1 MSVRVRMAPS
11 PTGFLHIGGVRTFL
25 FNWLFARHHG
35 GEFRLRI
42 ENTDTSREVADA
54 VDQIQ
59 DSLRWL
65 GLDWDG
71 PVTFQLDRLD
81 DCRVLAQQL
90 VAEGKAYEDDGAI
103 RFRMPNDG
111 VTAWDDVVRGRVE
124 FPNEKLE
131 DVVLVR
137 GDGRPTYN
145 FASPMEDVWDGI
157 THVIRAEDHI
167 SNTPKQINII
177 DAVGGAV
184 PVYAHVPSVNGPDG
198 KKLSKRHGA
207 IGVDEFRK
215 AGYLPDA
222 LVNFLALLGWAPDG
236 ETTIMS
242 RDELVER
249 FLLERVTSSPA
260 QFDYDK
266 LDWMNGVYLR
276 ALSLDDYVHALV
288 LYLGEQGYD
297 WDAALV
303 RKTAPIVQEK
313 IARLGEY
320 PAFAGFFFEDV
331 EPNPADLGDNPEML
345 DKAQEVLAGLEPF
358 TAEAIEAALRA
369 AADELGLKPRQAFQ
383 PIRVAVTGSKISP
396 GLFESIELL
405 GREQTLARLDRAAS
419 GVRAG

>member
-1 MSVRVRMAPS
+1 MAPS

-25 FNWLFARHHG
+25 FNWLFARHEG

-42 ENTDTSREVADA
+42 ENTDTSREVAEA

-81 DCRVLAQQL
+81 DCRRVAEQL

-103 RFRMPNDG
+103 RFRMPDEG

-145 FASPMEDVWDGI
+145 FASPMEDVWDEI

-167 SNTPKQINII
+167 SNTPKQINVIQ
-177 DAVGGAV
+177 AVGAEL
-184 PVYAHVPSVNGPDG
+184 PLYAHVPNVNGPDG

-207 IGVDEFRK
+207 TGVDEFRK
-215 AGYLPDA
+215 TGYLPDA

-242 RDELVER
+242 RDELIAR
-249 FLLERVTSSPA
+249 FTLERVTPSPA
-260 QFDYDK
+260 QFDYAK
-266 LDWMNGVYLR
+266 LDWLNGMYIR
-276 ALSLDDYVHALV
+276 ALPVEEFGHALI
-288 LYLGEQGYD
+288 LWLGEQGYE

-303 RKTAPIVQEK
+303 RKAAPLVQEK
-313 IARLGEY
+313 LTRLEEFPAYARFL
-320 PAFAGFFFEDV
+320 FEDV
-331 EPNPADLGDNPEML
+331 RPDVADLDGGAPVIAAARE
-345 DKAQEVLAGLEPF
+345 ALAELEPF
-358 TAEAIEAALRA
+358 TAESIEAALRA
-369 AADELGLKPRQAFQ
+369 VLDRLGLKPRQGFQ
-383 PIRVAVTGSKISP
+383 PIRVAVTGSKVSP

-405 GREQTLARLDRAAS
+405 GRESTLARLSAAVS
-419 GVRAG
+419 